1 MSDVCG
7 GDREDLVRWAG
18 FGSSAFPPGSHG
30 RALENRFGFVATPA
44 ACIGGQLE
52 IRLVALSMFGSAG
65 RRFCGE
71 LRCQVK
77 IVVRLSEVSK
87 HWHSQ
92 PDAGINKVV
101 WMTGFRLGWESNTEC
116 DAKFPTLCLSW

>member
-1 MSDVCG
+1 MTFAEVIERIWCVG
-7 GDREDLVRWAG
+7 RGLAQAR
-18 FGSSAFPPGSHG
+18 FPPGSHG
-30 RALENRFGFVATPA
+30 RALENRFGFVATLA

-52 IRLVALSMFGSAG
+52 TRRVALSMFGSAG

-87 HWHSQ
+87 HWHPQ
-92 PDAGINKVV
+92 PDAGIK
-101 WMTGFRLGWESNTEC
+101 RLFG
-116 DAKFPTLCLSW
+116 